1 MKAYVLRNNE
11 LELVWSWE
19 SERQPSGEE
28 APAVTSPEIPGDSA
42 PNGSASPV
50 DTLPSEPLENGDGV
64 MQVALGALNSVI
76 GIKQAPDVSGL
87 AEPHPVP
94 TPTPAQT
101 RQAQTLEEWVEAAV
115 AAISGAVRQQGEE
128 IEELREQL
136 GRVEIETK
144 SCSARIQ
151 ALQSRVDILERKGSS
166 QSSMNG

>member
-11 LELVWSWE
+11 LELMCSWE
-19 SERQPSGEE
+19 SERQPSSE

-64 MQVALGALNSVI
+64 MRVALGAVDGAI
-76 GIKQAPDVSGL
+76 GIKQVPDALGL

-101 RQAQTLEEWVEAAV
+101 RQAQTLE
-115 AAISGAVRQQGEE
+115 
-128 IEELREQL
+128 
-136 GRVEIETK
+136 
-144 SCSARIQ
+144 
-151 ALQSRVDILERKGSS
+151 
-166 QSSMNG
+166 

>member
-1 MKAYVLRNNE
+1 M
-11 LELVWSWE
+11 
-19 SERQPSGEE
+19 
-28 APAVTSPEIPGDSA
+28 
-42 PNGSASPV
+42 
-50 DTLPSEPLENGDGV
+50 
-64 MQVALGALNSVI
+64 MQVALGALNAAI
-76 GIKQAPDVSGL
+76 GIKQAPDAPGL
-87 AEPHPVP
+87 AEPQPVP
-94 TPTPAQT
+94 TPTSAQT